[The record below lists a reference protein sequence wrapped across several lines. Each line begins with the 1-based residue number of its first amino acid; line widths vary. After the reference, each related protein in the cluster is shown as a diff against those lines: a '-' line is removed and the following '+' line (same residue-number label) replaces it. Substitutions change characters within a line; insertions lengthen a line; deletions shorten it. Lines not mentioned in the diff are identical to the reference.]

1 MRKRNIKENNTSS
14 YKKVENLS
22 CSIQKY
28 ILHISKTDLDDLVIE
43 IIRFNFMY
51 DKGMK
56 ETLITFNFSH
66 IYSKMKLKVRRKL
79 YGMTQNI

>member
-28 ILHISKTDLDDLVIE
+28 ILHISKTDLVDLVIA
-43 IIRFNFMY
+43 IIRF
-51 DKGMK
+51 DDMK
-56 ETLITFNFSH
+56 ESLITFNFSH
-66 IYSKMKLKVRRKL
+66 IYLKNETESEKKTL
-79 YGMTQNI
+79 